1 MKIIWNGHSCF
12 TVESEDG
19 TVVLDPFA
27 DGTVP
32 GFPPLKLS
40 ADLVLCSHE
49 HADHNGRENV
59 RLSGKQCAVSVERVA
74 SWHDGV
80 QGAKRGDNTIHIL
93 TAEGL
98 RVAHLGDLGCELTEE
113 QAALLKNLDALMIP
127 IGGYYTIDAQQA
139 AEIIRKLQ
147 PRVTIPM
154 HYRFDKYG
162 YDVIATLDEFRARC
176 ENPIDYPG
184 RELFL
189 DSETAAQTAILKI

>member
-12 TVESEDG
+12 TVESRDG

-27 DGTVP
+27 DGKVP
-32 GFPPLKLS
+32 GFQPLKLS

-49 HADHNGRENV
+49 HADHNSRKNV
-59 RLSGKQCAVSVERVA
+59 RLSGKPCTVGVERVA
-74 SWHDGV
+74 SWHDEV
-80 QGAKRGDNTIHIL
+80 QGAKRGDNTIHVL

-127 IGGYYTIDAQQA
+127 IGGYYTIDAKQA
-139 AEIIRKLQ
+139 AEIIRQLQ

-154 HYRFDKYG
+154 HYRFGKFG
-162 YDVIATLDEFRARC
+162 YDVIATLDEFRTLC

-184 RELFL
+184 RELVL